1 MRPNSYVLCSND
13 SFEVGCFQPKSE
25 VTHCYLQ
32 LPTKLWQDEKVNTE
46 TSAAAASEQI
56 FTGVNPWSSRP
67 DMLWASA
74 RANGPYQR
82 HPGLTSSNDIS
93 VLLYTSCSETASLYV
108 ECTRQQMAFV

>member
-1 MRPNSYVLCSND
+1 
-13 SFEVGCFQPKSE
+13 
-25 VTHCYLQ
+25 LQ

-82 HPGLTSSNDIS
+82 HPGL
-93 VLLYTSCSETASLYV
+93 
-108 ECTRQQMAFV
+108 